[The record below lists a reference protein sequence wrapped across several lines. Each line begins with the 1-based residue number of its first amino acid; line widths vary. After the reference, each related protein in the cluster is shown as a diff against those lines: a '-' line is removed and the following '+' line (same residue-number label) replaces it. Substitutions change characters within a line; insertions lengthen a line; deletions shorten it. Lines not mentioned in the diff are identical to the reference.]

1 MDVYYK
7 NELLNK
13 TYNPITLKNKYGL
26 EFSNGSKIIVNHT
39 SVTSKCSNGKITS
52 NGSDKSVSAT
62 ISLPGYF
69 SAPPINSS
77 ITGLLVP
84 TMICYDTASTSNGA
98 GGYLTDK
105 VVNTSC
111 TYNSYAQLG
120 STGVNINI
128 KFSYI
133 PTSATEITAFFTYLF
148 IFPN

>member
-13 TYNPITLKNKYGL
+13 NSNPITVANAYGL
-26 EFSNGSKIIVNHT
+26 EFSNGSKIIINHT
-39 SVTSKCSNGKITS
+39 SVISKCSNGKIAS
-52 NGSDKSVSAT
+52 NGSDKTMVAT

-69 SAPPINSS
+69 SAPPINSI

-84 TMICYDTASTSNGA
+84 TMITYDTASTSNGS
-98 GGYLTDK
+98 GGFLTDK

-111 TYNSYAQLG
+111 TYSSYVQLG
-120 STGVNINI
+120 STGVKINI
-128 KFSYI
+128 GFSSI
-133 PTSATEITAFFTYLF
+133 PTNATEITAFFTYLF